1 MTFEKALEAMKH
13 GKEAMRRFWAH
24 NSDAVVGVDTDSN
37 GEKRLYIRH
46 LDDPCKE
53 KHYCHFGSSDA
64 MADDWVIYEQE
75 KKVEPDAFDNLR
87 CDIKP
92 MSYAEWKEAHID
104 AREYKKRIAELEA
117 ENAELKKRLANSV
130 KPVYNYTCEFN
141 PDAFKSVNISS
152 GKALDDLW
160 FVKANQHTEEYAKQ
174 IKEKLFEA
182 YKLEPYKDET
192 TMYTDLEITFK
203 SGETITYSK
212 GEWDDYSYDGKAVAV
227 KKDGAW
233 VGLYNF
239 DNVFC
244 VELKSRED

>member
-1 MTFEKALEAMKH
+1 MTFEKALEAMRQ
-13 GKEAMRRFWAH
+13 GKEVMREFWAH
-24 NSDAVVGVDTDSN
+24 NSNAVVGIDTDNN

-64 MADDWVIYEQE
+64 MADDWEIYEPE
-75 KKVEPDAFDNLR
+75 KKV
-87 CDIKP
+87 
-92 MSYAEWKEAHID
+92 
-104 AREYKKRIAELEA
+104 
-117 ENAELKKRLANSV
+117 NS
-130 KPVYNYTCEFN
+130 
-141 PDAFKSVNISS
+141 DAFKSVEIST
-152 GKALDDLW
+152 GKALKDLW
-160 FVKANQHTEEYAKQ
+160 FAKANQHTEEYAKL
-174 IKEKLFEA
+174 IREKLFEA
-182 YKLEPYKDET
+182 YKLEPHKEEP

-212 GEWDDYSYDGKAVAV
+212 DEWDDYSYDGKAVAV
-227 KKDGAW
+227 KKSGAW

>member
-1 MTFEKALEAMKH
+1 MTFEKALEAMRRGEVVEREEWD
-13 GKEAMRRFWAH
+13 GKCRICMYH
-24 NSDAVVGVDTDSN
+24 NAIYTFPFLRDFPNLRTFDITA
-37 GEKRLYIRH
+37 
-46 LDDPCKE
+46 P
-53 KHYCHFGSSDA
+53 
-64 MADDWVIYEQE
+64 DWQIYEPE
-75 KKVEPDAFDNLR
+75 KKVEPDAFKNLR

-117 ENAELKKRLANSV
+117 ENADLKERLA
-130 KPVYNYTCEFN
+130 KPEIKT
-141 PDAFKSVNISS
+141 
-152 GKALDDLW
+152 GRDLW

-182 YKLEPYKDET
+182 YKLEPHKEGT

-203 SGETITYSK
+203 SGETITYSE
-212 GEWDDYSYDGKAVAV
+212 GEWDDYSYDGKSVAV
-227 KKDGAW
+227 KKSGAW

>member
-1 MTFEKALEAMKH
+1 MTFQKALEAMKQ
-13 GKEAMRRFWAH
+13 GKEVMREFWAH
-24 NSDAVVGVDTDSN
+24 NSNSVIGIDTVNN

-53 KHYCHFGSSDA
+53 KRYCHFGSSDA
-64 MADDWVIYEQE
+64 MADDWEIYDPE
-75 KKVEPDAFDNLR
+75 KKAEPDAFKSLR

-104 AREYKKRIAELEA
+104 AIEYKKRIAELEA
-117 ENAELKKRLANSV
+117 ENAELKERIA
-130 KPVYNYTCEFN
+130 KPEIKT
-141 PDAFKSVNISS
+141 
-152 GKALDDLW
+152 GRDLW
-160 FVKANQHTEEYAKQ
+160 IVKANQHTEEYAKQ

-182 YKLEPYKDET
+182 YKIEPHKEET

-212 GEWDDYSYDGKAVAV
+212 GEWDDYSYDGKSVAV
-227 KKDGAW
+227 KKSGAW

-239 DNVFC
+239 DSVFC
-244 VELKSRED
+244 VELKQ